1 MFFNFDP
8 FEAFFMGLVIIFPE
22 GIVFLVE
29 SRQGLHHL
37 IEGLMNRVEFE
48 HPIHL
53 RILMPFADMAPFI
66 AHEEQF
72 FAGMGKEEAII
83 GPSQVEFVFVV
94 SIHLIDDGEFAMD
107 HLIV

>member
-1 MFFNFDP
+1 MNFP
-8 FEAFFMGLVIIFPE
+8 LALYNRQRPSR
-22 GIVFLVE
+22 FL
-29 SRQGLHHL
+29 S
-37 IEGLMNRVEFE
+37 
-48 HPIHL
+48 
-53 RILMPFADMAPFI
+53 AASPFI
-66 AHEEQF
+66 AVLLTLLIGCLI

>member
-1 MFFNFDP
+1 MD
-8 FEAFFMGLVIIFPE
+8 
-22 GIVFLVE
+22 
-29 SRQGLHHL
+29 
-37 IEGLMNRVEFE
+37 RVEFE

-53 RILMPFADMAPFI
+53 CILMPFADVAPFI
-66 AHEEQF
+66 AHKEQF